1 MPPSKGQGA
10 ACKCKMLIPR
20 LAFLAGETTRSFSK
34 SSNYKLLPNR
44 SSRSRMKYRSVQLLS
59 TLLALSVVACAGD
72 LRLNFPKRSNLTPVQ
87 KLNRDG
93 VKQIEKHNYSEAKKL
108 FYKAYL
114 IDPND
119 PFTLNNLGYMS
130 ELEGDVDRAQ
140 RFYDLAQQ
148 QNSDA
153 LVDLSNSSGSKG
165 KTVAQVAGHA
175 DQSQMGVNSLN
186 IQALSMLLKDR
197 APEADMILTRS
208 LALDPKNPFTL
219 NNMGYAKEKEGEYE
233 AAQDF
238 YRKAADQHSDKPVI
252 VAANKDW
259 RGKPISDV
267 AEQNAKKVRDLVRK
281 SQNDQRFRVA
291 MLNLRGVSA
300 INRNQPEDAQKDFE
314 QAHKLAPNDAFT
326 LNNMGY
332 LAELQGDRETAQF
345 YYDKAQQAHLADER
359 VEVATRKD
367 AEGRRLASV
376 ADISENDVEQQI
388 QKEVAQRRAQ
398 GPPQLRVRTRPAENN
413 PAVQPP
419 PEQNPPQSE
428 PPPQEPQ

>member
-1 MPPSKGQGA
+1 MNR
-10 ACKCKMLIPR
+10 R
-20 LAFLAGETTRSFSK
+20 LTH
-34 SSNYKLLPNR
+34 LLL
-44 SSRSRMKYRSVQLLS
+44 VF
-59 TLLALSVVACAGD
+59 LALSVMAAAGG
-72 LRLNFPKRSNLTPVQ
+72 LRLNFPKHSNLTPVQ

-119 PFTLNNLGYMS
+119 PFTLNNLGYMA
-130 ELEGDVDRAQ
+130 ELEGDADRAQ

-153 LVDLSNSSGSKG
+153 LVDLSNSSGLKG

-175 DQSQMGVNSLN
+175 DQGQMGVNSLN
-186 IQALSMLLKDR
+186 IQALGMLMKDR

-219 NNMGYAKEKEGEYE
+219 NNLGHAKEKEGEYE
-233 AAQDF
+233 TALDF
-238 YRKAADQHSDKPVI
+238 YRKAADLHSNKPVI
-252 VAANKDW
+252 VSANKDW
-259 RGKPISDV
+259 RGKPISEV
-267 AEQNAKKVRDLVRK
+267 AEQNARKVRDLVRK
-281 SQNDQRFRVA
+281 SQEDQRFRVA

-300 INRNQPEDAQKDFE
+300 INRNQADEAQQDFE
-314 QAHKLAPNDAFT
+314 QAHKIAPDDAFT

-332 LAELQGDRETAQF
+332 LAELQGDRESAQF
-345 YYDKAQQAHLADER
+345 YYDKAQQARQADVR

-376 ADISENDVEQQI
+376 ADVSENDVEQQM
-388 QKEVAQRRAQ
+388 QKEIAQRRAA
-398 GPPQLRVRTRPAENN
+398 GPPQLRTRTQPAQG
-413 PAVQPP
+413 PAIQPP
-419 PEQNPPQSE
+419 PAQNQPQPE
-428 PPPQEPQ
+428 PQEQEPQQ

>member
-1 MPPSKGQGA
+1 M
-10 ACKCKMLIPR
+10 
-20 LAFLAGETTRSFSK
+20 TRRSIH
-34 SSNYKLLPNR
+34 LLL
-44 SSRSRMKYRSVQLLS
+44 V
-59 TLLALSVVACAGD
+59 LLALSVLAAAGD
-72 LRLNFPKRSNLTPVQ
+72 LRLNFPKHSNLTPVQ

-93 VKQIEKHNYSEAKKL
+93 VKQIEKHNYADAKKL

-119 PFTLNNLGYMS
+119 PFTLNNLGYIA
-130 ELEGDVDRAQ
+130 ELEGDADRAQ

-153 LVDLSNSSGSKG
+153 LVDLSNSSGLKG

-186 IQALSMLLKDR
+186 IQALGMLIKDR

-219 NNMGYAKEKEGEYE
+219 NNLGYAKEKEGEYE
-233 AAQDF
+233 KALDF
-238 YRKAADQHSDKPVI
+238 YRKAADSHSNKPVI
-252 VAANKDW
+252 VSVNKDW
-259 RGKPISDV
+259 RGKPISEV

-281 SQNDQRFRVA
+281 SQDDQRFRVA

-300 INRNQPEDAQKDFE
+300 INRNQADEAQQDFE

-332 LAELQGDRETAQF
+332 LAELQGDRESAQF
-345 YYDKAQQAHLADER
+345 YYDKAQQARQADVR

-376 ADISENDVEQQI
+376 ADVSENDVEQQM
-388 QKEVAQRRAQ
+388 QKEIAQRRAS
-398 GPPQLRVRTRPAENN
+398 GPPQLRTRTRPAQN

-419 PEQNPPQSE
+419 PEQNQSQPEQDQPQPE
-428 PPPQEPQ
+428 PQEQEPQQ

>member
-1 MPPSKGQGA
+1 M
-10 ACKCKMLIPR
+10 
-20 LAFLAGETTRSFSK
+20 
-34 SSNYKLLPNR
+34 KL
-44 SSRSRMKYRSVQLLS
+44 RSVQL
-59 TLLALSVVACAGD
+59 TLIVLALSFVACAGD
-72 LRLNFPKRSNLTPVQ
+72 LRLNFPKHSQLTPVQ

-119 PFTLNNLGYMS
+119 PFTLNNLGYMA
-130 ELEGDVDRAQ
+130 ELEGDADRAQ

-153 LVDLSNSSGSKG
+153 LVDLSNSSAVKG
-165 KTVAQVAGHA
+165 ETVAQVAGHA

-186 IQALSMLLKDR
+186 IQALGMLMKDR

-219 NNMGYAKEKEGEYE
+219 NNLGYAKEKEGEYE
-233 AAQDF
+233 AALDF
-238 YRKAADQHSDKPVI
+238 YHKAADSHSNQPVI
-252 VAANKDW
+252 VSVNKDW
-259 RGKPISDV
+259 RGKPISEV
-267 AEQNAKKVRDLVRK
+267 ADQNENKVRDLVRK
-281 SQNDQRFRVA
+281 SQEDQRFRVA

-300 INRNQPEDAQKDFE
+300 INRNQAEEAQQDFE
-314 QAHKLAPNDAFT
+314 QAHKLAPDDAFT

-345 YYDKAQQAHLADER
+345 YYDKAQQARQADAR

-376 ADISENDVEQQI
+376 ADVSENDVEQQI

-398 GPPQLRVRTRPAENN
+398 GPPQLRVRTRPARN

-419 PEQNPPQSE
+419 PDQNPPQAQPQQE
-428 PPPQEPQ
+428 PPQ